1 RVGDEDRGEVE
12 AGEYAVDFWFHVQG
26 TLSVGK
32 DTQTT
37 QTNKIDWI
45 GLFALALSKCN
56 DVTMDSIIKEFLG
69 MPEHDVDDIKD
80 EAQDLV
86 DALKG
91 TTKQSRKGPV
101 KFLGVIQEPV
111 DDV

>member
-1 RVGDEDRGEVE
+1 
-12 AGEYAVDFWFHVQG
+12 
-26 TLSVGK
+26 
-32 DTQTT
+32 
-37 QTNKIDWI
+37 
-45 GLFALALSKCN
+45 
-56 DVTMDSIIKEFLG
+56 MDSIIKEFLG

-111 DDV
+111 DDVYLKHNNSAIIKLKKGALVKS